1 MEKIKVHI
9 MIEVLGRPP
18 ENVKEALQNIST
30 RIGAEKGIKVL
41 AKEIHEPIAVQD
53 AKDLYTSFVEMDL
66 EIDDLRTYINMV
78 FTYMPSNIEFIS
90 PERIELKNTL
100 VNEMSHTITQRLHQ
114 YDAIAK
120 QMLAEKD
127 ILLKQL
133 FKYAPHL
140 FKKTEQAQQQAPQQT
155 PTENK
160 PVKKEEKKSKK
171 AKSKKSKK

>member
-1 MEKIKVHI
+1 MEKMKVHI

-41 AKEIHEPIAVQD
+41 AKEIHEPIAVPD

-66 EIDDLRTYINMV
+66 EIDNLQSYLNIL

-90 PERIELKNTL
+90 PEVIELKNTFM
-100 VNEMSHTITQRLHQ
+100 NEISHAISQRLHH
-114 YDAIAK
+114 YDSIAK
-120 QMLAEKD
+120 QMLTEKE

-140 FKKTEQAQQQAPQQT
+140 FKKKEPQQ
-155 PTENK
+155 PVQQVPPVENK
-160 PVKKEEKKSKK
+160 KVKKEEKKTKK
-171 AKSKKSKK
+171 AKLKKNKK